1 MFRYRFLSITLVSKS
16 IPTHLAQ
23 NGASAG
29 NPYLC
34 NHGCHS
40 HLNNDTIKNFSLLVQ
55 TKLKASNKLSASMF
69 LFSKGYPLLFYSSH
83 SNYATLRS
91 VGRRKYKKSKT
102 VSKPTLNEAQ
112 FHQSVSQL
120 PPRFT
125 PEDLSNV
132 ITLQEDP
139 LVCLELFNWASHQPR
154 FRHEVST
161 YHITIK
167 KLGSAKLYQEMDDV
181 VNQVLAISD
190 IGSEALFNTMIYF
203 FTEARKLSRAVSIY
217 KHMRKSRDLGCRPSI
232 ITYNLLFTA
241 LLGRG
246 KNSYINHVYMDTIR
260 SLFRQMVN
268 DGIEPDIFSLNA
280 MIKGYVNSLH
290 VNDALRIFHQM
301 GTVYK
306 FIPNSHSYDY
316 LIHGLCAQGRTIN
329 AKELYSEMKNKGFTP
344 SSKAYNSLVNCLA
357 IGGEVEEAV
366 RIVWEMVERQKSAD
380 FITYRTILVEIC
392 RQGRVA
398 EAMRLLKEWQEKDI
412 MDGYTY
418 RKLLHGLED
427 EFENRND

>member
-1 MFRYRFLSITLVSKS
+1 MFRSRFPCRTLVSKS
-16 IPTHLAQ
+16 IPTHLAE

-29 NPYLC
+29 NPFLC
-34 NHGCHS
+34 NHGCHT
-40 HLNNDTIKNFSLLVQ
+40 HPNGNTFENFSNLAQ
-55 TKLKASNKLSASMF
+55 TQWKASTKLSANMF
-69 LFSKGYPLLFYSSH
+69 LNPKCYPLYFYSSH
-83 SNYATLRS
+83 SNYASLRS
-91 VGRRKYKKSKT
+91 VGKRWHKNSKT
-102 VSKPTLNEAQ
+102 VQKPTLNEAQ

-139 LVCLELFNWASHQPR
+139 LVCLELFNWASQQHR

-181 VNQVLAISD
+181 VNQVLAVSD
-190 IGSEALFNTMIYF
+190 MGSESLFNTMIYF
-203 FTEARKLSRAVSIY
+203 FTEARKLSRAITVY
-217 KHMRKSRDLGCRPSI
+217 KHMRKSRDLGCRPSS

-246 KNSYINHVYMDTIR
+246 RNSYINHVYMDTIR

-280 MIKGYVNSLH
+280 MIRGYVNSLH

-306 FIPNSHSYDY
+306 FLPNLHSYDY
-316 LIHGLCAQGRTIN
+316 LIHGLCAQGRTNN
-329 AKELYSEMKNKGFTP
+329 AKELYGEMKDKGFVP
-344 SSKAYNSLVNCLA
+344 SSKTYNSLVNCLA

-366 RIVWEMVERQKSAD
+366 RILWEMVERQKLAD
-380 FITYRTILVEIC
+380 FITYRTILNEIC

-398 EAMRLLKEWQEKDI
+398 DAMRLLKEWQEKDL

-418 RKLLHGLED
+418 RKLLYGLED
-427 EFENRND
+427 EFGNQND

>member
-1 MFRYRFLSITLVSKS
+1 MFRYRFPSRTLASKL
-16 IPTHLAQ
+16 ILTHLTLK
-23 NGASAG
+23 GVSAG
-29 NPYLC
+29 NPFVC
-34 NHGCHS
+34 NHGFHS
-40 HLNNDTIKNFSLLVQ
+40 HPSNDTVENLSLLTQ
-55 TKLKASNKLSASMF
+55 TQWKASTKLSASMS
-69 LFSKGYPLLFYSSH
+69 LLPKCYPLLFYSLH
-83 SNYATLRS
+83 SNYASLRS
-91 VGRRKYKKSKT
+91 VRRWHKKSKK
-102 VSKPTLNEAQ
+102 VSKPPLDEGQ
-112 FHQSVSQL
+112 FNRSVSQL

-139 LVCLELFNWASHQPR
+139 LVCLELFNWASRQPR
-154 FRHEVST
+154 FRHDVSS

-181 VNQVLAISD
+181 VNQVLAVSD
-190 IGSEALFNTMIYF
+190 IGSEALFNTSIYF

-217 KHMRKSRDLGCRPSI
+217 KHMRKSRVLGCRPSV

-246 KNSYINHVYMDTIR
+246 NNSYINHVYMDTIR

-306 FIPNSHSYDY
+306 SLPNSHSYNY
-316 LIHGLCAQGRTIN
+316 LIHGLCAQSRTIN
-329 AKELYSEMKNKGFTP
+329 AKELYGEMKNKGFVP

-366 RIVWEMVERQKSAD
+366 RILWEMVERQRLAD
-380 FITYRTILVEIC
+380 FITYRTILGEIC

-398 EAMRLLKEWQEKDI
+398 EAMRLLKEWQEKELV
-412 MDGYTY
+412 DGHTY
-418 RKLLHGLED
+418 RKLLYGLED
-427 EFENRND
+427 EFGNSKE